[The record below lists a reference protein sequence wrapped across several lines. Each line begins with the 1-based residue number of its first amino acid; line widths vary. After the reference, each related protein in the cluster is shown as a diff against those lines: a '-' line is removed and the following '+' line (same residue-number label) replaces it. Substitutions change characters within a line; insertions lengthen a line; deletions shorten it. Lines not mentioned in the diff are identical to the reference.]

1 MDSKGA
7 EMTEECARE
16 MFTPVAVCPRCNRKL
31 TVYEL
36 HSTYKQNWLLRHE
49 LFRRLVYECKY
60 CRCELAE
67 QDFIKKSV
75 NIKGV
80 GNMDIKN
87 LTETEQQDF
96 YRLLKKMNGEE
107 LDKEQEVKVK
117 KPQINECYY
126 IIDNDG
132 KITTCVWLDNNF
144 DRRRWELGNVF
155 FTKES
160 AEFAREKKKVEVEL
174 ERYAKKHNGP
184 IRSDSFYLSY
194 NDSMDEKLDY
204 EVWSVRRP
212 LGAVPFTSKQVLDDA
227 IEAVGKDRILKY
239 IFGVESEGEDE
250 N

>member
-1 MDSKGA
+1 
-7 EMTEECARE
+7 MTEECARE

-96 YRLLKKMNGEE
+96 YRLLEKMNGEE
-107 LDKEQEVKVK
+107 LDKEQDVKIK

-155 FTKES
+155 FTEEE

-174 ERYAKKHNGP
+174 ERYAEEHNNEKNNRIDNCHIVMNTGTKEADV
-184 IRSDSFYLSY
+184 SSY
-194 NDSMDEKLDY
+194 WVLQ
-204 EVWSVRRP
+204 VA
-212 LGAVPFTSKQVLDDA
+212 GATCFSNRDIAKDA

-239 IFGVESEGEDE
+239 IFCVESEGE
-250 N
+250 